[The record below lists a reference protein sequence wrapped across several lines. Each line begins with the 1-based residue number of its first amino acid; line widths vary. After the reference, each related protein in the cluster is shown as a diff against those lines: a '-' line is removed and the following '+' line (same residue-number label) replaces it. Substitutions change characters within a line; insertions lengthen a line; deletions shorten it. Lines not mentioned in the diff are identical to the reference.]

1 MTFNNVSELKTLTA
15 LPSSNEISTLL
26 GYYAPDDKG
35 GGEFYWDADA
45 TEAENLGTIFSVS
58 VGGTPVTT
66 GRWKRIYTSSLNIRW
81 FGAKGDGITA
91 DDTAF
96 TKCIQTAGS
105 GAEILLG
112 RGNYRLTAGLSF
124 VGYSSLRFVGN
135 RCTITADFTGGTL
148 FTFTLNQPAQVNA
161 EGIEFVEVN
170 FQGKKYDSGTT
181 CLSFSGYPKK
191 DPPTG
196 PDDFAYYKFIRVIQC
211 NFNDFD
217 TAIKFNICRN
227 ILIDN
232 CWLSGNMNGIYF
244 QNKHAESIVRDTVI
258 YCASSENVGSY
269 GIKSEATYSGN
280 YHTNEGLVIEG
291 CTLDKTQYGI
301 YAKNACFWKI
311 TGNYIG
317 TQLAFND
324 EKGLYAGGY
333 RAYSILLEQDNAL
346 ATPANA
352 RTNTIANNNIYQGA
366 IKISNLTTSIWS
378 LLSEISDNLFTG
390 INDNA
395 IQIGPR
401 IAHLN
406 ITGAYVEKVSPTS
419 INGAIVELDSDATV
433 INISKLTS
441 NQSVVNAVNIKGA
454 NVTFTNIEGI
464 VHAGS
469 GAIINNPSNNSIT
482 VSNLRGNGVTIQ
494 KAFVNVPVS
503 TYSSSTPLSV
513 TTASIPVYNGMKG
526 RITLV
531 GAFNPSVAGT
541 VLQLVTTGVS
551 VTIPNGPGSSAQ
563 FHTLY
568 GTGMRMVCHVI
579 PFTANA
585 TGNLSVGFNV
595 PNYLGGTIS
604 VDYHTFL
611 TIETDAY

>member
-1 MTFNNVSELKTLTA
+1 MTFSNVSALKTLSA
-15 LPSSNEISTLL
+15 VPQPNEISTLL

-35 GGEFYWDADA
+35 GGEFYWDATS
-45 TEAENLGTIFSVS
+45 TETDNQGTIFQVT
-58 VGGTPVTT
+58 VGGTLVAT

-81 FGAKGDGITA
+81 FGAKGDGITP
-91 DDTAF
+91 DETAF

-105 GAEILLG
+105 GSEILLG

-124 VGYSSLRFVGN
+124 IGYSNVRFVGN
-135 RCTITADFTGGTL
+135 RCTLTADFTGGAL
-148 FTFTLNQPAQVNA
+148 FTFTLNQPTQQRA

-170 FQGKKYDSGTT
+170 FQATDVNSGTT
-181 CLSFSGYPKK
+181 CLSFSGYPKVAN
-191 DPPTG
+191 PAG
-196 PDDFAYYKFIRVIQC
+196 PADYNYYAAIRIIQC
-211 NFNDFD
+211 NIANFD

-227 ILIDN
+227 ILVDN
-232 CWLSGNMNGIYF
+232 CWISGNKNGIYF
-244 QNKHAESIVRDTVI
+244 LDKHAESMVRDTVI
-258 YCASSENVGSY
+258 YCAGSANAGTY
-269 GIKSEATYSGN
+269 GIKSESSYSGDYN
-280 YHTNEGLVIEG
+280 TNEGLVIEG
-291 CTLDKTQYGI
+291 CTLDQAQYGI
-301 YAKNACFWKI
+301 YARNAIFWKI
-311 TGNYIG
+311 IGNYIG
-317 TQLAFND
+317 TQLPFDNA
-324 EKGLYAGGY
+324 LYNTGY
-333 RAYSILLEQDNAL
+333 RAYSILLERDNAL
-346 ATPANA
+346 ATPANS
-352 RTNTIANNNIYQGA
+352 RTNTITSNNIFQGA
-366 IKISNLTTSIWS
+366 IKISNLTTGIWS
-378 LLSEISDNLFTG
+378 LLTEIADNVFTG
-390 INDNA
+390 MNDNA

-401 IAHLN
+401 MAHLN
-406 ITGAYVEKVSPTS
+406 ITDAYVEKISPTS
-419 INGAIVELDSDATV
+419 INGAVVELDSDSTV

-482 VSNLRGNGVTIQ
+482 VSNLRGNGLSVQ
-494 KAFVNVPVS
+494 KAFANVAVN

-513 TTASIPVYNGMKG
+513 STASIPVYNGMKG

-531 GAFNPSVAGT
+531 GAFNPSVAGQ
-541 VLQLVTTGVS
+541 VLQLATTGVS

-585 TGNLSVGFNV
+585 TGNLSVGIAV
-595 PNYLGGTIS
+595 LNYFGGTTA

>member
-1 MTFNNVSELKTLTA
+1 MTFSNVSALKTLSA
-15 LPSSNEISTLL
+15 VPQPNEISTLL

-35 GGEFYWDADA
+35 GGEFYWDATS
-45 TEAENLGTIFSVS
+45 TETDNQGTIFQVT
-58 VGGTPVTT
+58 VGGTLLAT

-105 GAEILLG
+105 GSEILLG

-124 VGYSSLRFVGN
+124 VGYSNVRFVGN
-135 RCTITADFTGGTL
+135 RCTLTADFTGGTL
-148 FTFTLNQPAQVNA
+148 FTFTLNQPTQLNA

-170 FQGKKYDSGTT
+170 FQGKSYDSGTT
-181 CLSFSGYPKK
+181 CLSFSGYPKVV
-191 DPPTG
+191 PPTSA
-196 PDDFAYYKFIRVIQC
+196 DDFAYYKFIRVIQC
-211 NFNDFD
+211 NIVNFD
-217 TAIKFNICRN
+217 TAIKFNVCRN
-227 ILIDN
+227 VLIDN
-232 CWLSGNMNGIYF
+232 CWLSGNKNGIYF
-244 QNKHAESIVRDTVI
+244 QNKHAESMVKDTVI
-258 YCASSENVGSY
+258 YCAGSGNAGSY
-269 GIKSEATYSGN
+269 GIKSEANYSGD

-291 CTLDKTQYGI
+291 CTLDQTQYGI
-301 YAKNACFWKI
+301 YARNACFWKI

-317 TQLAFND
+317 TQLPFDSASY
-324 EKGLYAGGY
+324 GTGY
-333 RAYSILLEQDNAL
+333 RAYSILLERDNTL
-346 ATPANA
+346 AAPANA

-366 IKISNLTTSIWS
+366 IKISNLTTGIWS
-378 LLSEISDNLFTG
+378 LLSEISDNVFTG

-419 INGAIVELDSDATV
+419 INGAVVELDSDSTV

-454 NVTFTNIEGI
+454 NVSFTNIEG
-464 VHAGS
+464 VMHAGS
-469 GAIINNPSNNSIT
+469 GAVINNPSNNNIT
-482 VSNLRGNGVTIQ
+482 VSNLRGNGLSAQ
-494 KAFVNVPVS
+494 KAFANVPVN
-503 TYSSSTPLSV
+503 TYSSSNPLSLS
-513 TTASIPVYNGMKG
+513 TASIPVFNGMKG

-531 GAFNPSVAGT
+531 GAFNPSVAGQ
-541 VLQLVTTGVS
+541 VLLLATNGVS
-551 VTIPNGPGSSAQ
+551 VTIPNAPANSAQ
-563 FHTLY
+563 FHKLY
-568 GTGMRMVCHVI
+568 GTGTRMISHII

-585 TGNLSVGFNV
+585 SGNLSVGLTV
-595 PNYLGGTIS
+595 SDYVGGTTG
-604 VDYHTFL
+604 VDYHSFL